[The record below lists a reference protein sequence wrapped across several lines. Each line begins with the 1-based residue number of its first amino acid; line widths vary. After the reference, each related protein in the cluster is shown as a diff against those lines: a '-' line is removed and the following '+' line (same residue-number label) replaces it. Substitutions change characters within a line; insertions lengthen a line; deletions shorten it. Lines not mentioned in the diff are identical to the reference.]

1 MKSDIF
7 ILKRIL
13 GYCENIIDD
22 MKRTGVTDEISF
34 MEDTMLQRSC
44 AFCISQIGEDV
55 KKLSPK
61 IKEENPQVDWRGI
74 AGLRDIIVHAYGN
87 VRQRSIWKT
96 VSEEVPVLKD
106 ECIRIIS
113 RIEE

>member
-1 MKSDIF
+1 M
-7 ILKRIL
+7 
-13 GYCENIIDD
+13 E
-22 MKRTGVTDEISF
+22 RTGVTDESSF

-55 KKLSPK
+55 KKLSPE
-61 IKEENPQVDWRGI
+61 IREENPQVDWRGI
-74 AGLRDIIVHAYGN
+74 AGLRDIIVHAYGT

-96 VSEEVPVLKD
+96 VSEEIPALKD
-106 ECIRIIS
+106 DCRAIIS